1 MANLLTEMQGKI
13 LDLVQPLI
21 SSFADYD
28 VNQVT
33 IADISNIDD
42 IDELIERFRS
52 LMPGAF
58 LSVPRVTYDS
68 NPTGYRI
75 IDATLQ
81 YGLLVGITGR
91 WEEAVRQDYIRE
103 VHERFAQYLFLRQ
116 VPQGGVPC
124 SRIDFLRPD
133 SWEYRSDLDKTISAF
148 YLTFSVGVRNWQI
161 NEPE

>member
-1 MANLLTEMQGKI
+1 MANLLTDIQGKV
-13 LDLVQPLI
+13 LTLLEPLI

-33 IADISNIDD
+33 VADISTIEDL
-42 IDELIERFRS
+42 DELIERFRDI
-52 LMPGAF
+52 MPGAF
-58 LSVPRVTYDS
+58 LSIPRVTYGT
-68 NPTGYRI
+68 NPNGYRVV
-75 IDATLQ
+75 DATLQ

-103 VHERFAQYLFLRQ
+103 VHDRFAQHLFLRQ
-116 VPQGGVPC
+116 IPRPGIVC
-124 SRIDFLRPD
+124 SNIDFLRPD
-133 SWEYRSDLDKTISAF
+133 SWEYRSDLDKTITAF